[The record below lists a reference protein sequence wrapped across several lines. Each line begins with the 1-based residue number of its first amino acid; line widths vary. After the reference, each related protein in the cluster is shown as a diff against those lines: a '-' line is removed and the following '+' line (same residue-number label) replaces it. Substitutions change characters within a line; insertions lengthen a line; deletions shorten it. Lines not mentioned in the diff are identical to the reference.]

1 MVRVL
6 GALNEPAS
14 EALIRKNDRGEKV
27 YNMMD
32 ANILIFKEVVVETN
46 HIFRVQYYESMV
58 ICDETMKDACKAAGL
73 KGWRFR
79 DTSRQSF

>member
-1 MVRVL
+1 
-6 GALNEPAS
+6 
-14 EALIRKNDRGEKV
+14 
-27 YNMMD
+27 MMD